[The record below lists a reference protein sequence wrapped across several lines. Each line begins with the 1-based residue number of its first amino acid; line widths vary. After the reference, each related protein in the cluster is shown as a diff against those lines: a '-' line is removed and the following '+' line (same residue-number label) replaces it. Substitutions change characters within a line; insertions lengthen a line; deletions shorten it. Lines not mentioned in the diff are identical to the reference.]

1 MLHIDGSQG
10 EGGGQVLRTT
20 LALSLIT
27 GRAVHVTSI
36 RAGRAKPGLRH
47 QHVTAVQAAATIG
60 GAEVTG
66 AGLGSGE
73 ITFVPRGVRAG
84 KYTLRVGTAG
94 STTLVLQT
102 VLPPLLLASE
112 PSTLTLEGGTH
123 NPKAPQFDFLNKV
136 FLPIVNRMGPTVSA
150 RLERHGFF
158 PAGGGKLTVRVSPAE
173 KLAPIELLE
182 RGAVQRIGGRILIAR
197 IPRHVAERESNTLRE
212 KLGLGDADVQIDE
225 IRDSKGPGNAVL
237 VEVESEQITEV
248 FTGFGERGLPAEIV
262 AGRVAGAVRRYLDA
276 NVPVGECLCDQ
287 LLLPLA
293 MAGGGSFRTLPLSLH
308 AETNAQ
314 VIGRFL
320 GRRIEGEERP
330 DGTSHVRVV
339 PA

>member
-27 GRAVHVTSI
+27 GQAVCVTRI
-36 RAGRAKPGLRH
+36 RAGRAKPGLRS
-47 QHVTAVQAAATIG
+47 QHLTAVQAAAAIG

-73 ITFVPRGVRAG
+73 ITFAPRGVRAG
-84 KYTLRVGTAG
+84 DYTFRVGTAG

-123 NPKAPQFDFLNKV
+123 NPKAPPFDFLEKT

-158 PAGGGKLTVRVSPAE
+158 PAGGGKMTVRVSPAE

-182 RGAVQRIGGRILIAR
+182 RGAVRGIRGRILITR
-197 IPRHVAERESNTLRE
+197 IPRHVAEREADTLCK
-212 KLGLGDADVQIDE
+212 KLGLDAADVQIDE
-225 IRDSKGPGNAVL
+225 IR
-237 VEVESEQITEV
+237 
-248 FTGFGERGLPAEIV
+248 
-262 AGRVAGAVRRYLDA
+262 AVRRYLDA
-276 NVPVGECLCDQ
+276 GVPVGECLADQ

-293 MAGGGSFRTLPLSLH
+293 IAGGGSFRTLRPSLH

-314 VIGRFL
+314 VIRGFL
-320 GRRIEGEERP
+320 DRRIECEELP